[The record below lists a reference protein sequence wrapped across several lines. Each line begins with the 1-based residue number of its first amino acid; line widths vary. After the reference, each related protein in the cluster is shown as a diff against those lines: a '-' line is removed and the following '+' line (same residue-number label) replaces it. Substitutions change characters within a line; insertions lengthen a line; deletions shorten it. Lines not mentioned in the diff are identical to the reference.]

1 MALTI
6 IILIIFFFSVI
17 VHEYC
22 HGYVAYLNGDYT
34 AKSMGRLTLNPI
46 PHIDIFGTI
55 LLPLLLIL
63 FGFRIVVGWAKPVPI
78 NPWNFRD
85 YDKGLLQV
93 GIAGPLSNIVLG
105 TIFALLYRFI
115 GGGFVGK
122 ILIYSSY
129 LNFLL
134 AIFNLIPIPPL
145 DGSRIISVF
154 LPPRIRM
161 GYERIERYGIFIV
174 LAILMCGFLNWI
186 FYISQIIANKI
197 AGI

>member
-105 TIFALLYRFI
+105 TVFALLYRFV
-115 GGGFVGK
+115 GSGFVGK

-174 LAILMCGFLNWI
+174 LGILMCGFLNWI